1 LRSFYPNCPALK
13 IMFSS
18 TGRDFNRHLREVRK
32 LSAARI
38 YVAMAE
44 FTHLH
49 LHTEYSLLDGACD
62 VKKLVDQVASLGQTS
77 VAMTDHGNIYGAVH
91 FFAAAKQKGIKPILG
106 CELYI
111 CKNEDHRAP
120 GDGDENNHL
129 LVLAQNE
136 EGYRNLVRI
145 TSEASLHGFYR
156 KPRVSK
162 QYLAENS
169 KGLIGFSGC
178 LSGELCEELVAG
190 NYEKARSVATQYEDI
205 FGKGNFYLEI
215 QDQGLE
221 QEKKI
226 HEALFRLEKDLNIPM
241 VLTNDSHYLCGDD
254 SHAHDVMLCVQT
266 GSKIHDKER
275 FRFDSDQFF
284 VKSADEMGRLFTNS
298 PDLLQR
304 TMEIAERCELKLHPV
319 DNPFPVFDV
328 PEGHTI
334 DSYFEKVCREG
345 YKKRLDTAVR
355 SLEARGLRRAAIHEY
370 DARLEYEI
378 GIIEQMKYSGYFLI
392 VWDFIKY
399 ARDNGIPVGPGR
411 GSGAGSLVAYSMGI
425 TNIDPLQNALLFERF
440 LNPERKQMPDIDV
453 DFCQIR
459 RCEVIDYVTRK
470 YGREQVA
477 QIITFNTMAAKAA
490 IKDCGRA
497 MDMPYGDV
505 DRIAKLIPATIGM
518 TIDTALEEVA
528 ELQKAYKTD
537 GQIKELIDTA
547 KKLEGLVRGSG
558 VHASAVV
565 IAPRPLTELVPLAK
579 TKNDEIVTAY
589 DMKAV
594 EKMGLLKMDFLGLT
608 TLTVIDDCLKLI
620 EKNRGE
626 KVDIEAIPLD
636 DAETYKKVFHSAL
649 TSGVFQFESSGMRD
663 VLRRYRPD
671 SVEDLTALNALYRP
685 GPIQGGMIDD
695 FIERKLGRRKVEYA
709 LPELEGIL
717 KETLG
722 VIVYQE
728 QVMQI
733 SNKLAS
739 YSLGEADLLRRS
751 MGKKNAEAMAEQR
764 ARFMEGAA
772 AAGHPKAT
780 AGEIF
785 DMMEKF
791 AGYGF
796 NKSHSA
802 AYALLAYQT
811 AYLKTHYPVE
821 FMAALLTSE
830 TSKPENVVK
839 YIGECREMG
848 IRVEPPDVQVSG
860 SQFTPYVA
868 ENSQAI
874 RFGLAA
880 VKNVGGNAIESI
892 LKAREEVG
900 GRFKSIWGFCEK
912 VDLRVMNKRVLE
924 SLIKA
929 GALDSMG
936 KRGPLMAAV
945 DKAMERAQKA
955 QRDEAQGQSGL
966 FGLFDEGP
974 RTARDS
980 SEDLPNVAD
989 WEEGERLANEKDVLG
1004 FFVSGHPLDKYAEK
1018 LRNLAGVISA
1028 ADALERKPPERRW
1041 GTQADPADEIQ
1052 VAGMILGLR
1061 VQKSKRDQKLYAQAA
1076 LEDATGKIDLICFSR
1091 DYERLSGQ
1099 LKMEAP
1105 VLVRGVLMG
1114 DEDAAPKIS
1123 VSSIVALEEVQ
1134 VKLPSGVRIR
1144 INLDRATE
1152 EMLTELKSAADAAPG
1167 PGKVMLHL
1175 EKKGEYAAILEPEN
1189 MGVAAD
1195 KGWVE
1200 RVEELVGKGTVQ
1212 MVG

>member
-1 LRSFYPNCPALK
+1 MS
-13 IMFSS
+13 
-18 TGRDFNRHLREVRK
+18 
-32 LSAARI
+32 
-38 YVAMAE
+38 E

-62 VKKLVDQVASLGQTS
+62 VYKLVDRVAALGQKS

-91 FFAAAKQKGIKPILG
+91 FFDAAKKKGIKPILG

-129 LVLAQNE
+129 LVLAQDE

-162 QYLAENS
+162 QYLAEHA

-178 LSGELCEELVAG
+178 LSGELCEHLVAG
-190 NYEKARSVATQYEDI
+190 QYEKARASAVQYQDI

-226 HEALFRLEKDLNIPM
+226 HEALFRLERELEIP
-241 VLTNDSHYLCGDD
+241 LIATNDSHYLCGED

-266 GSKIHDKER
+266 GSKVHDKER
-275 FRFDSDQFF
+275 FRFDGDQFF
-284 VKSADEMGRLFTNS
+284 VKSAEEMERIF
-298 PDLLQR
+298 PDAPAVTAR
-304 TMEIAERCELKLHPV
+304 TMEVAERCNLKLHKV
-319 DNPFPVFDV
+319 DNPWPQFAV

-334 DSYFEKVCREG
+334 DSYFEEVCREG
-345 YKKRLDTAVR
+345 FKVRKETAVR
-355 SLEARGLRRAAIHEY
+355 NLESRGQLRTTLAQYEARLS
-370 DARLEYEI
+370 YEI
-378 GIIEQMKYSGYFLI
+378 GIIHQMKYSGYFLI

-399 ARDNGIPVGPGR
+399 AKDNGIPVGPGR

-425 TNIDPLQNALLFERF
+425 TNIDPMQNVLLFERF
-440 LNPERKQMPDIDV
+440 LNPERVSMPDIDV
-453 DFCQIR
+453 DFCQER
-459 RCEVIDYVTRK
+459 RGEVIDYVVRK
-470 YGREQVA
+470 YGREQVS
-477 QIITFNTMAAKAA
+477 QIITFNTMAAKGA

-497 MDMPYGDV
+497 LDMPYGDV
-505 DRIAKLIPATIGM
+505 DRVAKLIPATVGM
-518 TIDTALEEVA
+518 TIDKALEDVPD
-528 ELQKAYKTD
+528 LKKAYD
-537 GQIKELIDTA
+537 GDPVVRELIDTA

-565 IAPRPLTELVPLAK
+565 IAPRALTELVPVVK

-589 DMKAV
+589 DMKSV
-594 EKMGLLKMDFLGLT
+594 EKMGLLKFDFLGLT
-608 TLTVIDDCLKLI
+608 TLTVIDDCLRLI
-620 EKNRGE
+620 EKTRGE
-626 KVDIEAIPLD
+626 KVDIEMIPLD
-636 DAETYKKVFHSAL
+636 DEETYLKVFQAAL

-663 VLRRYRPD
+663 MLRRYKPD
-671 SVEDLTALNALYRP
+671 RLEELTALTALFRP
-685 GPIQGGMIDD
+685 GPIQGGMTDD
-695 FIERKLGRRKVEYA
+695 FIERKWGRRKVEYM
-709 LPELEGIL
+709 LPEMEPVL

-733 SNKLAS
+733 ANVLAS
-739 YSLGEADLLRRS
+739 YSLGEADLLRRA
-751 MGKKNAEAMAEQR
+751 MGKKNPEEMAKQR
-764 ARFMEGAA
+764 DRFMSGAA
-772 AAGHPKAT
+772 ALGHPKGT

-785 DMMEKF
+785 DQMEKF

-802 AYALLAYQT
+802 AYGLVSYQT

-839 YIGECREMG
+839 YIAECKEMG
-848 IRVEPPDVQVSG
+848 IAVEPPDVQVSG
-860 SQFTPYVA
+860 SQFTPHSTP
-868 ENSQAI
+868 EQLAI

-880 VKNVGGNAIESI
+880 IKNVGGNAIESI
-892 LKAREEVG
+892 MKAREEVG
-900 GRFKSIWGFCEK
+900 GRFKSLWEFCEK
-912 VDLRVMNKRVLE
+912 VDLRVMNSRVIQ

-929 GALDSMG
+929 GALDSLG

-955 QRDEAQGQSGL
+955 QRDAAQGQTGL

-974 RTARDS
+974 KAGHSAD
-980 SEDLPNVAD
+980 DLPNVAD
-989 WEEGERLANEKDVLG
+989 WEEGERLANEKEVLG

-1018 LRNLAGVISA
+1018 LRNLKGVISTA
-1028 ADALERKPPERRW
+1028 EALERKPPERVW
-1041 GTQADPADEIQ
+1041 GKQADPSDELQ
-1052 VAGMILGLR
+1052 VAGMIMGLR
-1061 VQKSKRDQKLYAQAA
+1061 VQKSKKDGKMYAMGS

-1091 DYERLSGQ
+1091 EYDRLAEL

-1105 VLVRGVLMG
+1105 VVVRGMLMG
-1114 DEDAAPKIS
+1114 DEDQAPKIS
-1123 VSSIVALEEVQ
+1123 ISSIVALEAVQ
-1134 VKLPSGVRIR
+1134 IKFPGAIRIR
-1144 INLDRATE
+1144 INLDLATE
-1152 EMLTELKSAADAAPG
+1152 EMFEGLKREADAAPG
-1167 PGKVMLHL
+1167 QGKIMLHL
-1175 EKKGEYAAILEPEN
+1175 EKKDAYAVILEPEA
-1189 MGVAAD
+1189 MSVAAD
-1195 KGWVE
+1195 KGWME
-1200 RVEELVGKGTVQ
+1200 RVEAITGRGTVQ
-1212 MVG
+1212 AVG